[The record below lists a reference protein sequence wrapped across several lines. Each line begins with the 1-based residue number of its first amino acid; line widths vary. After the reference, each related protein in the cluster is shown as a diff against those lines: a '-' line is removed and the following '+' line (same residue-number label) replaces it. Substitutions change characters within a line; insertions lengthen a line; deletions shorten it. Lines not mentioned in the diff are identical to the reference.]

1 MYKENMNYE
10 NQQRMIF
17 DMVNEFGIP
26 EIQPTKYE
34 TCEFIGFNQAKT
46 CKDRAGKG
54 VHFFLDDYQFQ
65 RLWNR
70 PDAYINMLSQFRFI
84 MSPDF
89 STYTDFPKSITDLQP
104 LSQTLDRCIYAD
116 VRY

>member
-34 TCEFIGFNQAKT
+34 QCEFIGFNQAKT
-46 CKDRAGKG
+46 EPGKACISFWMITNSKDYGTGQMLTSICFRSFDLSCRRILA
-54 VHFFLDDYQFQ
+54 LILIFQ
-65 RLWNR
+65 KH
-70 PDAYINMLSQFRFI
+70 YRFTTT
-84 MSPDF
+84 SAN
-89 STYTDFPKSITDLQP
+89 TG
-104 LSQTLDRCIYAD
+104 
-116 VRY
+116 